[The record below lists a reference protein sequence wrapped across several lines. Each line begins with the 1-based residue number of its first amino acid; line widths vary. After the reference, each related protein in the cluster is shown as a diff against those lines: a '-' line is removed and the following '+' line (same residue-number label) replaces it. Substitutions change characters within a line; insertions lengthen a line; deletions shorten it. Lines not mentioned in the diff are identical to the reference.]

1 MLFRSRVNMS
11 NIALETM
18 QTLLH
23 ERLGIDKDKVTLD
36 ASLEDLGIDSLM
48 QIELLFDFEDKYK
61 VKIPDI
67 TEKPTTIGELLAVIE
82 PFVPKS

>member
-1 MLFRSRVNMS
+1 MS

-36 ASLEDLGIDSLM
+36 ASLEELGIDSLM

>member
-1 MLFRSRVNMS
+1 MS

-18 QTLLH
+18 QALLH
-23 ERLGIDKDKVTLD
+23 ERLGIDKDKVILD

>member
-1 MLFRSRVNMS
+1 MS

-18 QTLLH
+18 QELLH
-23 ERLGIDKDKVTLD
+23 ERLGIEKDKVSLD
-36 ASLEDLGIDSLM
+36 SSLDDLGIDSLM

-67 TEKPTTIGELLAVIE
+67 SEKPTTIRELLAVIE
-82 PFVPKS
+82 PFIPKS

>member
-1 MLFRSRVNMS
+1 MS

-18 QTLLH
+18 QTLLN
-23 ERLGIDKDKVTLD
+23 ERLGIERDKVTLS
-36 ASLEDLGIDSLM
+36 ATLEDLGIDSLM

-82 PFVPKS
+82 PFIPKS

>member
-1 MLFRSRVNMS
+1 MS

-67 TEKPTTIGELLAVIE
+67 SEKPTTIGELLAVIE

>member
-1 MLFRSRVNMS
+1 MS

-18 QTLLH
+18 QELLH
-23 ERLGIDKDKVTLD
+23 ERLGIDKDKVALD
-36 ASLEDLGIDSLM
+36 SSLEDLGIDSLM

-67 TEKPTTIGELLAVIE
+67 SEKPTTIRELLAVIE
-82 PFVPKS
+82 PFIPKS

>member
-1 MLFRSRVNMS
+1 MNTK
-11 NIALETM
+11 ALETM
-18 QTLLH
+18 QALLH
-23 ERLGIDKDKVTLD
+23 ERLGIDKDKVTID

-67 TEKPTTIGELLAVIE
+67 KEKPKTIGELLKVIE
-82 PFVPKS
+82 PFIPED

>member
-1 MLFRSRVNMS
+1 MS
-11 NIALETM
+11 KNPLETM
-18 QTLLH
+18 QELLY

-61 VKIPDI
+61 VKIPDL
-67 TEKPTTIGELLAVIE
+67 TVRPATIGELIAVIE
-82 PFVPKS
+82 PLVPKS

>member
-1 MLFRSRVNMS
+1 MS

-18 QTLLH
+18 QTLLY

-82 PFVPKS
+82 PFVLKS

>member
-1 MLFRSRVNMS
+1 MS

-36 ASLEDLGIDSLM
+36 ASLENLGIDSLM

>member
-1 MLFRSRVNMS
+1 MS

-23 ERLGIDKDKVTLD
+23 ERLGIDKDKVILD

-67 TEKPTTIGELLAVIE
+67 TEKPTTIGGLLAVIE
-82 PFVPKS
+82 PFVPKF

>member
-1 MLFRSRVNMS
+1 MS

-18 QTLLH
+18 QALLL

-67 TEKPTTIGELLAVIE
+67 TEKPTTIGELLAVID

>member
-1 MLFRSRVNMS
+1 MS

-67 TEKPTTIGELLAVIE
+67 TEKLTTIGELLAVIE
-82 PFVPKS
+82 PFIPKS

>member
-1 MLFRSRVNMS
+1 MS

>member
-1 MLFRSRVNMS
+1 MTNGAM
-11 NIALETM
+11 NPKALETM
-18 QTLLH
+18 QALLH
-23 ERLGIDKDKVTLD
+23 ERLGIDKDKVTID

-67 TEKPTTIGELLAVIE
+67 KEKPTTIGELLKVIE
-82 PFVPKS
+82 PFIPKD

>member
-1 MLFRSRVNMS
+1 MG

-18 QTLLH
+18 QDLLQ

-36 ASLEDLGIDSLM
+36 SSLEELGIDSLM

-61 VKIPDI
+61 IKVPDV
-67 TEKPTTIGELLAVIE
+67 TEKPTTIGELLKVVE
-82 PFVPKS
+82 PFIPKS

>member
-1 MLFRSRVNMS
+1 MS

-18 QTLLH
+18 QELLH
-23 ERLGIDKDKVTLD
+23 ERLGIDKDKVSLD
-36 ASLEDLGIDSLM
+36 SSLEDLGIDSLM

-67 TEKPTTIGELLAVIE
+67 SEKPTTIRELLAVIE
-82 PFVPKS
+82 PFIPKS

>member
-1 MLFRSRVNMS
+1 MS
-11 NIALETM
+11 KIALKTIQE
-18 QTLLH
+18 LLY

-61 VKIPDI
+61 IKIAETTARPN
-67 TEKPTTIGELLAVIE
+67 TIGELLAIIE
-82 PFVPKS
+82 PFMPKE